1 MSNASERH
9 ALTHLVP
16 RPPIVGVPFDPR
28 AAEGAQ
34 DEPSFAVK
42 GYLRTLYDSRGLIGW
57 ITAGITFVAV
67 LYALVAAP
75 VFETNMMIHV
85 EEESPNASKNILS
98 EASSLFETKK
108 AAIAE
113 MELLRSR
120 MVVSRAV
127 DNLQLFIDV
136 RPKYFPIAGFW
147 FANQKGGGLS
157 EPGLFGYGGYVWGDE
172 KAEVSLFE
180 VPDAWLGR
188 EFALTALGNQR
199 FRFSGGGQPIV
210 FDGNVG
216 LRYRVP
222 TPYGVIELKVDRM
235 FANPGARFVLRR
247 MSRLAMIDALQN
259 ALVITEEGKQ
269 SGIIEVKLQGENAHR
284 THSVLSE
291 IGREYMRQNLARK
304 TEEAEKSLAFL
315 NQQLPMLKRQLEE
328 AEDRYNRFRNAHST
342 VDLQEEARMSLAQ
355 AAAARAR
362 RIELIQ
368 KKTEMLARFTE
379 DHPVVAAINRQ
390 RKEVDAEIEEVNS
403 RIKAMPVLEQD
414 EARLTRDIKV
424 STDLYTALS
433 NTAQQLRLISIGR
446 VSNVRLI
453 DAPMEPEK
461 PIKPNRPVIVAMAIV
476 MGLILGSSIAFVR
489 KALSGG
495 IDDPEQVERLL
506 GARVVY
512 ATIPHSITQEKLTR
526 RVKGEDT
533 PLPLLAQIMPEDPA
547 VESLRSFRAALQ
559 FALPHFKNNVVMLAG
574 ATRGLGKSFV
584 VANLAAVIASSGKRV
599 LLLDADFRNGHLH
612 RYFGVSRERGLS
624 KAINGEIGSEDI
636 IHYNVLDNLDFI
648 PTGVLPPNRSEF
660 LLLLNFSALLESLRS
675 DYDLVLINPP
685 SILLASDALIIGRHA
700 GAAFIVAR
708 AGVTTDAEI
717 VESIKRLNHVGL
729 SPQGILFNDLTPAL
743 GRYAAFHH
751 SEPVAQIGLAG

>member
-1 MSNASERH
+1 
-9 ALTHLVP
+9 
-16 RPPIVGVPFDPR
+16 
-28 AAEGAQ
+28 
-34 DEPSFAVK
+34 
-42 GYLRTLYDSRGLIGW
+42 
-57 ITAGITFVAV
+57 
-67 LYALVAAP
+67 
-75 VFETNMMIHV
+75 
-85 EEESPNASKNILS
+85 
-98 EASSLFETKK
+98 
-108 AAIAE
+108 
-113 MELLRSR
+113 
-120 MVVSRAV
+120 
-127 DNLQLFIDV
+127 
-136 RPKYFPIAGFW
+136 
-147 FANQKGGGLS
+147 
-157 EPGLFGYGGYVWGDE
+157 
-172 KAEVSLFE
+172 
-180 VPDAWLGR
+180 
-188 EFALTALGNQR
+188 
-199 FRFSGGGQPIV
+199 
-210 FDGNVG
+210 
-216 LRYRVP
+216 
-222 TPYGVIELKVDRM
+222 
-235 FANPGARFVLRR
+235 
-247 MSRLAMIDALQN
+247 
-259 ALVITEEGKQ
+259 
-269 SGIIEVKLQGENAHR
+269 
-284 THSVLSE
+284 
-291 IGREYMRQNLARK
+291 
-304 TEEAEKSLAFL
+304 
-315 NQQLPMLKRQLEE
+315 
-328 AEDRYNRFRNAHST
+328 
-342 VDLQEEARMSLAQ
+342 
-355 AAAARAR
+355 
-362 RIELIQ
+362 
-368 KKTEMLARFTE
+368 
-379 DHPVVAAINRQ
+379 
-390 RKEVDAEIEEVNS
+390 
-403 RIKAMPVLEQD
+403 
-414 EARLTRDIKV
+414 
-424 STDLYTALS
+424 
-433 NTAQQLRLISIGR
+433 
-446 VSNVRLI
+446 
-453 DAPMEPEK
+453 
-461 PIKPNRPVIVAMAIV
+461 MAIV